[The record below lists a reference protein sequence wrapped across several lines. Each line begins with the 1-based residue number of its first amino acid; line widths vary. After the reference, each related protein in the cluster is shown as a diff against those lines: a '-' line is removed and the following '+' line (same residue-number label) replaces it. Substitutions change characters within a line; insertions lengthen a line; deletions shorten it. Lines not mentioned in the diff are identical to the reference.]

1 MLKQGDVAVRE
12 RSSMTGTDMKSSRW
26 SADALA
32 MSQTHLILMKRRD
45 SATPSQLL
53 CFCLTMEMSWKNIG
67 TIRADERLEGRA
79 ASPVSPDVSD
89 MSNLLEALRQVSSGQ
104 HQRPAHLVKSVEKRL
119 RGGLERTRMK
129 IAGRSCALKGRAA
142 TRLA

>member
-32 MSQTHLILMKRRD
+32 MSQTHLILKRRD

-53 CFCLTMEMSWKNIG
+53 YFCLTMEMSWKNID
-67 TIRADERLEGRA
+67 TIRADERLEGRG

-89 MSNLLEALRQVSSGQ
+89 MSNLLEALRRVSSGQ
-104 HQRPAHLVKSVEKRL
+104 HQRPAHLVKSVEKRS